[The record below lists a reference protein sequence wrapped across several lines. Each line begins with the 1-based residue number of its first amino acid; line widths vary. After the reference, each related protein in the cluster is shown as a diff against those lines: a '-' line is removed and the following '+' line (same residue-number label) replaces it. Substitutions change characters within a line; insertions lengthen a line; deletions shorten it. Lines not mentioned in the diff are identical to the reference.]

1 MSKKVTR
8 KVENASLGSR
18 GLLLDAYTENTQ
30 QQKSDSEK
38 FKEGYVKKKK
48 GKTQPKLEPKIQ
60 KTPEPSPEQ
69 GRRVPKPRFGTLV
82 PEQEDPP
89 PVEAIDSWEDIEA
102 PVMPVPKKV
111 AQEIKKKRE
120 KGSNQEKS
128 VAIDQEKLESKENKP
143 EQEKSSDSTK
153 KSNKGSK
160 PSETGFSDDS
170 KENKV
175 ESNSKQ
181 NGTKKEKSKK
191 DSNSKIVD
199 EKQKKA
205 QDTGDDLADILDN
218 LQIDET
224 KNFVRRS
231 DRKTASE
238 LLKEETEK
246 IIEQLKKDND
256 EGIGIRV
263 EVFPEKGR
271 GIVTTRDRKKG
282 EFVVEYAGDLINI
295 DSANERE
302 TEYSMDVRK
311 GCYMYYFKH
320 QGKQYCVDATEET
333 GRFGRLLNHSCKHP
347 NLITKVLM
355 VDDSPKLYLV
365 AKHDF
370 SAGTELVY
378 DYGDRDKATIKAHPW
393 LAL

>member
-1 MSKKVTR
+1 MCSSKKVTR
-8 KVENASLGSR
+8 KGNLEKSALGNR

-30 QQKSDSEK
+30 QQKSDSDK

-48 GKTQPKLEPKIQ
+48 GKTQPKVEAKIQ

-102 PVMPVPKKV
+102 PVMPVPRKV
-111 AQEIKKKRE
+111 AQEIKKNQK
-120 KGSNQEKS
+120 KNQNQEKS
-128 VAIDQEKLESKENKP
+128 VVSKENDPDQEKSC
-143 EQEKSSDSTK
+143 DFTK
-153 KSNKGSK
+153 KSSKALK
-160 PSETGFSDDS
+160 PSETVSTDDNTKKNKA
-170 KENKV
+170 KETDVK
-175 ESNSKQ
+175 EKGS
-181 NGTKKEKSKK
+181 KKEKSKK
-191 DSNSKIVD
+191 DSNKIVE
-199 EKQKKA
+199 EKPKKVK
-205 QDTGDDLADILDN
+205 DTGDDLADILDN

-224 KNFVRRS
+224 KASVRRS

-238 LLKEETEK
+238 ILKLETDR

-256 EGIGIRV
+256 EGFGIKV

-302 TEYSMDVRK
+302 TEYSMDVSK

-347 NLITKVLM
+347 NHITKVLM
-355 VDDSPKLYLV
+355 LDDSPKLYLV

-370 SAGTELVY
+370 GTGTELVY